1 MICVTFWLFLN
12 DTSYKLVSLLR
23 VKSYEF
29 NGHKEQ
35 ITYVKSEVKSE
46 AYWYGWLHMKHGVV
60 CTTTS
65 HAPFLQGKHF
75 SLWNPKR
82 TTKRWLSMVN
92 IKTFST

>member
-12 DTSYKLVSLLR
+12 DTSYKLVSLLM

-35 ITYVKSEVKSE
+35 ITYVKSEVKHI
-46 AYWYGWLHMKHGVV
+46 GMVGCMKHGVV

-65 HAPFLQGKHF
+65 HDPFLLGKHF

-82 TTKRWLSMVN
+82 TTKRWVSTVN